1 MQLTRKNRRGLTV
14 ALVVVASLFI
24 GTAAGYAKYLH
35 RREVPDTVLR
45 ALMKKSKPQPRRI
58 IRRTPTGPRGTV
70 EDFFRDIGDP
80 LGDSIATRTSST
92 VSTSTLGAPDLE
104 SMVRSVPF
112 SMRLTETSPIIG
124 RSRGGSALPGS
135 GGGGSNA
142 RGGPRLP
149 WGGGSG
155 SVAGPS
161 QTALGTPSEGA
172 PVSAPEP
179 SAPLLF
185 FTGSAAVAYAL
196 RGKRVTVSVAL
207 RA

>member
-14 ALVVVASLFI
+14 ALAVVASLFI
-24 GTAAGYAKYLH
+24 GSAAGYAKYLH

-45 ALMKKSKPQPRRI
+45 ALMKKTKPQPRRI

-70 EDFFRDIGDP
+70 EDFFRDIENP
-80 LGDSIATRTSST
+80 LGEPMAVRASSLA
-92 VSTSTLGAPDLE
+92 STSTLGAPDLE
-104 SMVRSVPF
+104 SMVRSVPL

-124 RSRGGSALPGS
+124 RSRGGSSLPGS

-149 WGGGSG
+149 WGGGSS
-155 SVAGPS
+155 SVAGLS
-161 QTALGTPSEGA
+161 RTAGA
-172 PVSAPEP
+172 PLPAPEP

-196 RGKRVTVSVAL
+196 RGRRVTVSVVL
-207 RA
+207 RV